1 MQIVAV
7 TGRSGSGKS
16 TVAAYYAS
24 LGYPV
29 LDADLVARE
38 VVLPGSA
45 CLAQLCEAF
54 GQEILA
60 PGGTL
65 DRAAL
70 AARAFETP
78 EQAHRLTQITHPAI
92 IKALLEGAAEAEKTG
107 KPFVFVDGAV
117 IVGEAFQPYCNKIIV
132 VVTTEREA
140 LSRVILRDG
149 ISKQAARARLAAQRS
164 DEELRAAADYLI
176 ENIKDRQHLYMAAGQ
191 VLERLL
197 EDAALQKNA
206 EQTVPANLE

>member
-1 MQIVAV
+1 MQIVAI

-16 TVAAYYAS
+16 TISAYYAS

-29 LDADLVARE
+29 LNADLVARE
-38 VVLPGSA
+38 VVFPGSV

-54 GQEILA
+54 GPEILA
-60 PGGTL
+60 PDGTL

-78 EQAHRLTQITHPAI
+78 EQTRRLTQITHPAI
-92 IKALLEGAAEAEKTG
+92 VKALLEGAADAEKTG

-117 IVGEAFQPYCNKIIV
+117 IVGEAFEPYCDKIIV

-149 ISKQAARARLAAQRS
+149 ISKQAARARVAAQCS
-164 DEELRAAADYLI
+164 NEALRASADYLI
-176 ENIKDRQHLYMAAGQ
+176 ENTGDLRHLRTAAGQ
-191 VLERLL
+191 ILEQLL
-197 EDAALQKNA
+197 EDTASQKDA
-206 EQTVPANLE
+206 E

>member
-1 MQIVAV
+1 MQIIAI

-16 TVAAYYAS
+16 TVSAYYAS

-29 LDADLVARE
+29 LDADQIARQT
-38 VVLPGSA
+38 VLPGSA

-54 GQEILA
+54 GPEILA
-60 PGGTL
+60 PDGAL

-92 IKALLEGAAEAEKTG
+92 VKALLEGAANAEKTG

-117 IVGEAFQPYCNKIIV
+117 IVGEAFEPYCDQIIV
-132 VVTTEREA
+132 VLTTEREA

-149 ISKQAARARLAAQRS
+149 ISKQAARARMAAQRS
-164 DEELRAAADYLI
+164 EEEMRAAADYII
-176 ENIKDRQHLYMAAGQ
+176 ENTEDREHLGTAAGQ
-191 VLERLL
+191 ILEHLL
-197 EDAALQKNA
+197 KNA
-206 EQTVPANLE
+206 AS

>member
-16 TVAAYYAS
+16 TIAAYYAS

-29 LDADLVARE
+29 LDADFVARE
-38 VVLPGSA
+38 VVQPGSA

-54 GQEILA
+54 GPEILA
-60 PGGTL
+60 PDGTL

-70 AARAFETP
+70 AACAFETP
-78 EQAHRLTQITHPAI
+78 EQTRRLTQITHPAI
-92 IKALLEGAAEAEKTG
+92 IKTLLERVAEAEKTG

-117 IVGEAFQPYCNKIIV
+117 IVGEAFEPYCDQIIV

-149 ISKQAARARLAAQRS
+149 ISKQAARARMAAQRS
-164 DEELRAAADYLI
+164 DEELRAAADYVI
-176 ENIKDRQHLYMAAGQ
+176 ENTGDKQHLCAAAGQ
-191 VLERLL
+191 ILEQLL
-197 EDAALQKNA
+197 EGTASQRSA
-206 EQTVPANLE
+206 E

>member
-1 MQIVAV
+1 MLIVAV

-29 LDADLVARE
+29 LDADRVARE

-54 GQEILA
+54 GAQILA
-60 PGGTL
+60 PDGTL

-78 EQAHRLTQITHPAI
+78 EQTHRLTQITHPAI
-92 IKALLEGAAEAEKTG
+92 VKALLDGAAEAEETG

-117 IVGEAFQPYCNKIIV
+117 IVGEAFEPYCDKIIV
-132 VVTTEREA
+132 VTTTERVA
-140 LSRVILRDG
+140 VSRVILRDG

-176 ENIKDRQHLYMAAGQ
+176 ENTGDRQHLCAAAGR

-197 EDAALQKNA
+197 EDTASRKNV
-206 EQTVPANLE
+206 E

>member
-16 TVAAYYAS
+16 TIAAYYAS

-38 VVLPGSA
+38 VVLPGGA

-54 GQEILA
+54 GPGILA
-60 PGGTL
+60 PDGTL

-78 EQAHRLTQITHPAI
+78 EQTRRLTQITHPAI
-92 IKALLEGAAEAEKTG
+92 IKTLLERVAEAEKTG

-117 IVGEAFQPYCNKIIV
+117 IVGEAFEPYCDQIIV

-149 ISKQAARARLAAQRS
+149 ISKQAARARMAAQRS
-164 DEELRAAADYLI
+164 DEELRAAADYVI
-176 ENIKDRQHLYMAAGQ
+176 ENTGDKQHLCAAAGQ
-191 VLERLL
+191 ILEQLL
-197 EDAALQKNA
+197 EGTAS
-206 EQTVPANLE
+206 

>member
-38 VVLPGSA
+38 VVLPGSG
-45 CLAQLCEAF
+45 CLAQLCDAF
-54 GQEILA
+54 GPGILA
-60 PGGTL
+60 PDGTL
-65 DRAAL
+65 NRAAL

-78 EQAHRLTQITHPAI
+78 EQTRRLTQITHPAI
-92 IKALLEGAAEAEKTG
+92 IKTLLDGAAEAEKTG

-117 IVGEAFQPYCNKIIV
+117 IVGEAFEPYCDRIIV

-149 ISKQAARARLAAQRS
+149 ISKQAARARMAAQKS
-164 DEELRAAADYLI
+164 DEDLRAAADYII
-176 ENIKDRQHLYMAAGQ
+176 ENTGDRRHLCAAAGRI
-191 VLERLL
+191 LEQLL
-197 EDAALQKNA
+197 SSAASGDSGDGIK
-206 EQTVPANLE
+206 

>member
-1 MQIVAV
+1 MQIIAV

-16 TVAAYYAS
+16 TVSAYYAS

-29 LDADLVARE
+29 LDADRAARE
-38 VVLPGSA
+38 VVLPGSS

-54 GQEILA
+54 GHEILT
-60 PGGTL
+60 PDGTL

-70 AARAFETP
+70 AACAFETP
-78 EQAHRLTQITHPAI
+78 EQTRRLTQITHPAI
-92 IKALLEGAAEAEKTG
+92 VKALLDGAAKAEKTG

-117 IVGEAFQPYCNKIIV
+117 IVGEAFEPYCDRIIV
-132 VVTTEREA
+132 VTTTEREA

-164 DEELRAAADYLI
+164 DEDLRAAADYLI
-176 ENIKDRQHLYMAAGQ
+176 ENTGDKQHLCTVAGQ

-197 EDAALQKNA
+197 EDTAAPEGA
-206 EQTVPANLE
+206 E

>member
-16 TVAAYYAS
+16 TIAAYYAS

-38 VVLPGSA
+38 VVLPGGA

-54 GQEILA
+54 GPGILA
-60 PGGTL
+60 PDGTL

-78 EQAHRLTQITHPAI
+78 EQTRRLTQITHPAI
-92 IKALLEGAAEAEKTG
+92 IKTLLERVAEAEKTG

-117 IVGEAFQPYCNKIIV
+117 IVGEAFEPYCDQIIV
-132 VVTTEREA
+132 VVTTAREA

-149 ISKQAARARLAAQRS
+149 ISKQAARARMAAQRS
-164 DEELRAAADYLI
+164 DEELRAAADYVI
-176 ENIKDRQHLYMAAGQ
+176 ENTGDKQHLCAAAGQ
-191 VLERLL
+191 ILEQLL
-197 EDAALQKNA
+197 EGTAS
-206 EQTVPANLE
+206 